1 MSAGDFAGG
10 SAGNEVST
18 GAGPLRDQ
26 VREALQARIGE
37 GRLRPGDRIFE
48 QDLAVEFGVSRVPV
62 REAIRMLQSEG
73 LVDVLPRRRGVFVR
87 SLDRRQV
94 EELFDVREALEGLA
108 ARLAAQGG
116 PSEAIDRL
124 GQASAR
130 ARQAWSDGDTDAM
143 SRANAEFHEQLV
155 AVSGNELLGSILEPL
170 HGRLRWLFR
179 LNEEPDR
186 VCGEHEEL
194 HAAIAAGDADRAVRV
209 AERHVHS
216 SRQMVLDR
224 ILY

>member
-1 MSAGDFAGG
+1 MSAGDSMDGP
-10 SAGNEVST
+10 AGNEVNT

-26 VREALQARIGE
+26 VREALQGRIGE

-108 ARLAAQGG
+108 ARLAAEGG
-116 PSEAIDRL
+116 PSEAVGQL
-124 GQASAR
+124 GRQSDIAR
-130 ARQAWSDGDTDAM
+130 RAWSDGDTDAM

-155 AVSGNELLGSILEPL
+155 ALSGNELLGSILEPL

-186 VCGEHEEL
+186 VCGDHEEL
-194 HAAIAAGDADRAVRV
+194 YSAIAEGDADRAVRL
-209 AERHVHS
+209 AQEHVRS
-216 SRQMVLDR
+216 SRRMVLDR
-224 ILY
+224 VLY